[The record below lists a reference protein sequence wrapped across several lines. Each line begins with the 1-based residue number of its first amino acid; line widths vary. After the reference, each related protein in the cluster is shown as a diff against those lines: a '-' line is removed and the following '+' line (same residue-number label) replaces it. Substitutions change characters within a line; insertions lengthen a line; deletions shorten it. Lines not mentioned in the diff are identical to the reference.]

1 MVRLLFSLL
10 LLLSFQISHGEPVPA
25 PLPPPLTPIT
35 PPPLPEQDVTLQE
48 ELENMPE
55 PEVRIVKRPHYMAEE
70 YRVNGRLY
78 LVKIT
83 PRNAPPYYLSDM
95 DGDGYLESR
104 HDDLSPDFRIPRWV
118 LFRW

>member
-10 LLLSFQISHGEPVPA
+10 LLLSLQISQGEPVPA
-25 PLPPPLTPIT
+25 PLPPPLKPLA
-35 PPPLPEQDVTLQE
+35 PPPLPERGANLEQ
-48 ELENMPE
+48 ELEKMPE
-55 PEVRIVKRPHYMAEE
+55 PEVRIIKRPHHVAEE
-70 YRVNGRLY
+70 YRINGYLY

-83 PRNAPPYYLSDM
+83 PRSGPPYYLSDM